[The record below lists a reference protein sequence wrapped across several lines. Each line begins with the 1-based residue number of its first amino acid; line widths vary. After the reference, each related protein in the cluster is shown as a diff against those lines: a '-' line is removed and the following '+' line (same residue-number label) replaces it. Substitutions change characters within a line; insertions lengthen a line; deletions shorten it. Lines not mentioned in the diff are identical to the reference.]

1 MQLTINMDSMKEP
14 EATAVPSTIAI
25 DGPAAAGKSTAGR
38 RLAAALDYLYLDT
51 GAMYRAVTLL
61 ALERG
66 IATDNA
72 GRLGELATSTR
83 IDVVPPDG
91 EDDGRHYTVRVGERD
106 ITWAIRRPQVDAHVS
121 EVSAHTP
128 VRAALTEQQR
138 RIGNAGSVVMVG
150 RDIGTVVM
158 PEAGL
163 KVYLDAS
170 LEERA
175 RRRHAESVRQGRDVA
190 YEEILAAMRARD
202 HHDSTRKTSPLRQA
216 TDAVYIDT
224 STLSLDEVV
233 VRLLRLA
240 HAAVVI

>member
-1 MQLTINMDSMKEP
+1 MDSMLEP
-14 EATAVPSTIAI
+14 ESTSVPSTIAI
-25 DGPAAAGKSTAGR
+25 DGPAAAGKSSAGR

-61 ALERG
+61 ALEREV
-66 IATDNA
+66 AVDDA
-72 GRLGELATSTR
+72 GRLRELATSTR

-91 EDDGRHYTVRVGERD
+91 EADGRYYTVRVGARD
-106 ITWAIRRPQVDAHVS
+106 ITWAIRRPQVDANVS
-121 EVSAHTP
+121 EVSAHAP

-138 RIGNAGSVVMVG
+138 RIGNAGNVVMVG

-158 PEAGL
+158 PDAGL

-175 RRRHAESVRQGRDVA
+175 RRRYDESVRQGRDVT
-190 YEEILAAMRARD
+190 YEEILAAMRVRD
-202 HHDSTRKTSPLRQA
+202 HHDSTRETSPLRQA
-216 TDAVYIDT
+216 ADAAYIDT

-233 VRLLRLA
+233 ARLLQLTRA
-240 HAAVVI
+240 TVTI

>member
-1 MQLTINMDSMKEP
+1 MQEP
-14 EATAVPSTIAI
+14 EATPSPSTIAI
-25 DGPAAAGKSTAGR
+25 DGPAAAGKSSAGR
-38 RLAAALDYLYLDT
+38 RLAVALDYLYLDT

-61 ALERG
+61 ALEQG

-72 GRLGELATSTR
+72 GRLEKLVTSTR
-83 IDVVPPDG
+83 IDVMPPNG
-91 EDDGRHYTVRVGERD
+91 TDDGRHYTVRIGARD

-128 VRAALTEQQR
+128 VRTALTEQQR
-138 RIGNAGSVVMVG
+138 RIGNAGNVVMVG

-158 PEAGL
+158 PDADL

-175 RRRHAESVRQGRDVA
+175 RRRHAECVHQGRDVT
-190 YEEILAAMRARD
+190 YEDILSAMRARD
-202 HHDSTRKTSPLRQA
+202 RHDSTRETAPLRQA

-224 STLSLDEVV
+224 SALSLDEVV
-233 VRLLRLA
+233 VRLLQLA
-240 HAAVVI
+240 GAAVTI